1 MKIRSIN
8 IIIIIYLLF
17 FISNLSAIENKILAK
32 VDNEIITTIDIYNEI
47 KYLSLLNANFKK
59 IEKEKAY
66 EISKNSL
73 IREKIKKI
81 EIKKNFKSIDI
92 DDQNLKKIISNYS
105 KKIGFSSYEEF
116 IQYIEINDLNLGTIK
131 AKIKIEAL
139 WNRLIIKKFLKDVKI
154 DEEKIK
160 LELNKN
166 IFQTEYLLFEIVFNV
181 QKKENLIEK
190 VEKIKKDI
198 ELKGFENAVLIHSI
212 SDSVNKGGKLGWIK
226 KSSLNS
232 KIMNK
237 IEDTKIGELTEPII
251 IPGGFLVLKI
261 QDKRKTNEKLNLNKA
276 LKLIIDE
283 KTNEQLNQL
292 SIIYFNKIKK
302 DIQINE
308 T

>member
-8 IIIIIYLLF
+8 IIIIIYLFF
-17 FISNLSAIENKILAK
+17 FISDLSAIENKILAK

-73 IREKIKKI
+73 IREKIKEI

-160 LELNKN
+160 SELNKN

>member
-73 IREKIKKI
+73 IREKIKEI

>member
-8 IIIIIYLLF
+8 IAIIIYLFF
-17 FISNLSAIENKILAK
+17 FISNLNAIENKILAK

-73 IREKIKKI
+73 IREKIKEI

-116 IQYIEINDLNLGTIK
+116 IQYIEINDLNLSTIK
-131 AKIKIEAL
+131 AKIKVEAL

-160 LELNKN
+160 SELNKN

-190 VEKIKKDI
+190 IEKIKKDI

-226 KSSLNS
+226 KTSLNP

-261 QDKRKTNEKLNLNKA
+261 QDKRKTDEKLNLNKA

>member
-1 MKIRSIN
+1 M
-8 IIIIIYLLF
+8 F
-17 FISNLSAIENKILAK
+17 
-32 VDNEIITTIDIYNEI
+32 
-47 KYLSLLNANFKK
+47 
-59 IEKEKAY
+59 
-66 EISKNSL
+66 
-73 IREKIKKI
+73 
-81 EIKKNFKSIDI
+81 
-92 DDQNLKKIISNYS
+92 
-105 KKIGFSSYEEF
+105 
-116 IQYIEINDLNLGTIK
+116 
-131 AKIKIEAL
+131 
-139 WNRLIIKKFLKDVKI
+139 
-154 DEEKIK
+154 
-160 LELNKN
+160 
-166 IFQTEYLLFEIVFNV
+166 
-181 QKKENLIEK
+181 KKENLIEK
-190 VEKIKKDI
+190 VEKDKKDI

-237 IEDTKIGELTEPII
+237 IEYTKIGELTEPII

>member
-8 IIIIIYLLF
+8 IAIIIYLFF
-17 FISNLSAIENKILAK
+17 FISNLNAIENKILAK

-47 KYLSLLNANFKK
+47 KYLSLLNENFKK

-116 IQYIEINDLNLGTIK
+116 IQYIEINDLNLSTIK
-131 AKIKIEAL
+131 AKIKVEAL

-160 LELNKN
+160 SELNKN

-190 VEKIKKDI
+190 IEKIKKDI

-226 KSSLNS
+226 KTSLNP

>member
-1 MKIRSIN
+1 MKIGSIN
-8 IIIIIYLLF
+8 ITVIIYLF
-17 FISNLSAIENKILAK
+17 FLISNLSAIENKILAK
-32 VDNEIITTIDIYNEI
+32 VDNEIITTIDIFNEI

-59 IEKEKAY
+59 LEKEKAY

-73 IREKIKKI
+73 IREKIKEI

-105 KKIGFSSYEEF
+105 KKIGFSSYKEF
-116 IQYIEINDLNLGTIK
+116 IQYIEINDLNLSTIK
-131 AKIKIEAL
+131 AKIKVEAL

-237 IEDTKIGELTEPII
+237 IEVTEIGELTEPII

-261 QDKRKTNEKLNLNKA
+261 QDKRKTNEKLNLNNA
-276 LKLIIDE
+276 LKLVIDE